1 MTENKCKHSHN
12 SEDSPGCGH
21 KHDLDNE
28 QDFEEFDTVVLT
40 DEDGQDHE
48 FLHIETLEV
57 DGSTYFVLL
66 PISEDEEQAGLS
78 EAAEETEEAII
89 LKLGKDEE
97 GNDMLLDIEDDEEW
111 EKVADYWDEM
121 E

>member
-1 MTENKCKHSHN
+1 MTEHKCKHGHC
-12 SEDSPGCGH
+12 SEDSSGCGSGP
-21 KHDLDNE
+21 KHEHSHD

-48 FLHIETLEV
+48 FLHIETLDV

-66 PISEDEEQAGLS
+66 PISEDV
-78 EAAEETEEAII
+78 EETEFSEDIEEAII

-111 EKVADYWDEM
+111 EKVADYWEEM